1 MSLIANIFL
10 IKVIYM
16 FKYEMNEHV
25 AITDILDYRCE
36 HIMILSN
43 IVDICISEDQTILK
57 PEDIVY
63 INELLQNEIK
73 LLRED
78 LRFSDVI

>member
-1 MSLIANIFL
+1 
-10 IKVIYM
+10 
-16 FKYEMNEHV
+16 MNEHV
-25 AITDILDYRCE
+25 AITDILNSRCDKLLV
-36 HIMILSN
+36 LSN
-43 IVDICISEDQTILK
+43 IIDICISKDEIILK